1 MGDVL
6 SMMNNASSDP
16 TKQSNITNESNLLH
30 IYEKYE
36 TLMNEQIIQNQYN
49 PSKLQNNPK
58 MEYYFGFL
66 NEHFYENLKNRAKE
80 RMMYQLIIIY
90 LCLEMG

>member
-6 SMMNNASSDP
+6 SMVNNEHSDP
-16 TKQSNITNESNLLH
+16 TKQSNMTNESHLPH

-49 PSKLQNNPK
+49 PGKLQNNPK

-80 RMMYQLIIIY
+80 RMMYEFILIY
-90 LCLEMG
+90 YLEMG